1 MSASPCSD
9 KDKHKSIVA
18 NAERLLA
25 DAKLLNENGRYA
37 SAFALAILA
46 LEEIGKVTLRLW
58 AVPEPKG
65 RRYDHLSKQ
74 MAVAALLLG
83 EFSFEH
89 LTPDIERV
97 VIEYVTKPETRTE
110 QSATKTR
117 ADIAERLAKAISE
130 SEHGHFVKHVDQTV
144 IDTMKQL
151 ALYQDDK
158 WDELDINREHFT
170 DKDVEPMF
178 EKCRE
183 AISAVSNKTLMHAS
197 MRAGKAIFEVS
208 AQRPPRR
215 R

>member
-1 MSASPCSD
+1 VSRRGELTSRM
-9 KDKHKSIVA
+9 IVA

-58 AVPEPKG
+58 GVPEPKG
-65 RRYDHLSKQ
+65 GKYGHKSKQ

-89 LTPDIERV
+89 LTPDIKRV
-97 VIEYVTKPETRTE
+97 VIEYATKPETRTE
-110 QSATKTR
+110 QSIAKTG

-130 SEHGHFVKHVDQTV
+130 SEHGRFVNHVDGTV

-151 ALYQDDK
+151 AVYQDEK

-170 DKDVEPMF
+170 DKDVEPIF

-197 MRAGKAIFEVS
+197 MRAGKAIFELS

-215 R
+215 